1 MLNFKIKFKVNFE
14 RVYFFLAE
22 TKSDRLKRPA
32 NLLLMEKEV
41 SEGDKNLKMK
51 MYFSESPKKYTNV
64 NNLWKEYGFFGERA
78 NELSLNKADLP
89 ENTLFYI
96 NQGTS
101 SMVKS
106 GDQAVYITN
115 VLIAQIL
122 PYANTPDIETYKL
135 KDDEVLLECPLYD
148 KDTAKFNGLETRVAL
163 IMVRG
168 DENELFLSYGFD
180 PDNSKQLYSSF
191 KREIP
196 NVLESTSFKKFNEY
210 LLSTDKGDYSTMF
223 YFLPSITD
231 RKEKINQFKSNVQLY
246 PVSVQYDEFSDYNK
260 DKRPFFPQ
268 HLESDDSKLRSL
280 ARETVVNYMKH
291 IANYSNSNLKRNA
304 KSLILTDK
312 SVAVDELQSDFSARF
327 KKGY

>member
-1 MLNFKIKFKVNFE
+1 MKN
-14 RVYFFLAE
+14 
-22 TKSDRLKRPA
+22 PA

-51 MYFSESPKKYTNV
+51 MYFSEKRHQHQSSV
-64 NNLWKEYGFFGERA
+64 NDLWKESGFFGERS
-78 NELSLNKADLP
+78 NELSLSKADLP

-101 SMVKS
+101 SVVKS

-115 VLIAQIL
+115 VLLAQIL
-122 PYANTPDIETYKL
+122 PYENSPNVETYKL
-135 KDDEVLLECPLYD
+135 KDDEVLLTCPVYD
-148 KDTAKFNGLETRVAL
+148 KDTATFRGLETRVAL

-168 DENELFLSYGFD
+168 DENELFLSYGYD
-180 PDNSKQLYSSF
+180 PDKSKQLYSSF

-210 LLSTDKGDYSTMF
+210 LLSSDKGDYSTMF

-246 PVSVQYDEFSDYNK
+246 PLNVQHSEFSEYNK
-260 DKRPFFPQ
+260 ERKPFFPQ
-268 HLESDDSKLRSL
+268 HLESSDSKLRSL

-291 IANYSNSNLKRNA
+291 IANYSNNNLKRNA

-312 SVAVDELQSDFSARF
+312 TVETDELQSEFSARF

>member
-1 MLNFKIKFKVNFE
+1 MIYLL
-14 RVYFFLAE
+14 LAE
-22 TKSDRLKRPA
+22 TKANRLKNPA

-41 SEGDKNLKMK
+41 SEGDRNLKMK
-51 MYFSESPKKYTNV
+51 MYFSENLKRHSTV

-78 NELSLNKADLP
+78 NDLSLSKADLP

-101 SMVKS
+101 SVVKS
-106 GDQAVYITN
+106 GDQAIYITN
-115 VLIAQIL
+115 VLLAQIL
-122 PYANTPDIETYKL
+122 PYENSPDIETYKL
-135 KDDEVLLECPLYD
+135 KDDEVLLTCPVYD
-148 KDTAKFNGLETRVAL
+148 KDTASFRGLETRVAL

-180 PDNSKQLYSSF
+180 PDKSKQLYSSF

-246 PVSVQYDEFSDYNK
+246 PLNVQYNEFSDYNK
-260 DKRPFFPQ
+260 ERKPFFPQ
-268 HLESDDSKLRSL
+268 HLESSDSKLRSL

-291 IANYSNSNLKRNA
+291 IANYSNNNLKRNA

-312 SVAVDELQSDFSARF
+312 TVETEELQSDFSARF